1 MESKI
6 IWIVLVIIAFI
17 GGVLFMNYG
26 GFLQGVDEP
35 FSSSEIVDLSNK
47 GLSAI
52 PQEVLNNTKIRVLYL
67 NGNNLTSL
75 PSEIGK
81 LTNLEE
87 LNVGNN
93 KLTGSLPGEI
103 RQLTK
108 LKVLVASNNEL
119 TGIPA
124 EIGQTKNLQTLNLAF
139 NEIDSYPNELK
150 NLQNLKVF
158 YIKTNNLSEEKI
170 IEIEKM
176 LPNTE
181 IK

>member
-17 GGVLFMNYG
+17 GGVLFIKYG
-26 GFLQGVDEP
+26 GFLQGGDEP

-87 LNVGNN
+87 LNVGSN

-124 EIGQTKNLQTLNLAF
+124 EIGQMKNLQTLNLAF

-158 YIKTNNLSEEKI
+158 FIKTNNLSDEKI
-170 IEIEKM
+170 AEIEKM

-181 IK
+181 VK